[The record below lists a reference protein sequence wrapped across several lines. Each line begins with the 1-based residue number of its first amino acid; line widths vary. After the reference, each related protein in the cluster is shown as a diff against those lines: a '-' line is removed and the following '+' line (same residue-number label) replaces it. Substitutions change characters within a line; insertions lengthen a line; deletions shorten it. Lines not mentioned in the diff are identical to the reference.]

1 MALQLTPDERKDRV
15 IQQQLDVIRT
25 LTAGNLSRM
34 STDFWGPAASP
45 KPPEKAPAGAEKPP
59 AGKADAAAS
68 GGAQLVEQTGVVLQR
83 PCAVSGGQLV
93 QQRENQAHHGLV
105 G

>member
-45 KPPEKAPAGAEKPP
+45 KPPEKAPGRRTPP
-59 AGKADAAAS
+59 HPAARS
-68 GGAQLVEQTGVVLQR
+68 RTRRRMR
-83 PCAVSGGQLV
+83 PKRRTSPPSRRSWPATS
-93 QQRENQAHHGLV
+93 AFPP
-105 G
+105 